1 MAGIAMGEF
10 EQRILSVCSGLAFVK
25 NVFVFA
31 STESSNL
38 WRVTLADNSFV
49 DVYYSEITGKIS
61 FAHIKDEQRVFGADN
76 AGNWHWRPHEN
87 PASHVPSKSEIS
99 FEEFMAKLE
108 ASIK

>member
-1 MAGIAMGEF
+1 MAGIAMEEF

-76 AGNWHWRPHEN
+76 AGNWHWHPHEN
-87 PASHVPSKSEIS
+87 PASMYRLNRKFHLKNSWQNWKPV
-99 FEEFMAKLE
+99 
-108 ASIK
+108 